1 MPALFLDAGAKAWRR
16 YIEFFTAHIR
26 NAGTRAAY
34 LRAAVQ
40 FSRWCQNRHLAL
52 EQLQPFFV
60 AAYIEELGCRLAR
73 PTVKQ
78 HLAALRMLFDYLVI
92 GQVLPINPA
101 SSVRGPKHVVK
112 KGSTPVLSAEEA
124 RLLLNSIE
132 TDAIGGL
139 RTGHSS
145 LS

>member
-1 MPALFLDAGAKAWRR
+1 
-16 YIEFFTAHIR
+16 
-26 NAGTRAAY
+26 
-34 LRAAVQ
+34 
-40 FSRWCQNRHLAL
+40 
-52 EQLQPFFV
+52 
-60 AAYIEELGCRLAR
+60 
-73 PTVKQ
+73 
-78 HLAALRMLFDYLVI
+78 MLFDYLVI